1 MARDPY
7 LSRQFRPEVQVS
19 RALLLFPGLPLS
31 GAHQSSPL
39 QTEGGG
45 WNER

>member
-7 LSRQFRPEVQVS
+7 LSRPFGPEAQVS
-19 RALLLFPGLPLS
+19 RAPLLFPGLPLS
-31 GAHQSSPL
+31 GAHQPSPL

-45 WNER
+45 WSER